1 MSRIVFRGML
11 VLVALGWSLGVQAED
26 PTEGCTNAI
35 EAFEADDIDLALE
48 EARWCVEGL
57 EQQKQAQA
65 AGHFKDEVMGYTGE
79 QISENKGMGVMVI
92 ERTYQQGDNKIRVTL
107 TQGGGAAAAGLGAVA
122 NLGNMFGTGKRTRIL
137 GHTVNDMSD
146 GNRTNMMVS
155 PRQGQGQGFLGF
167 ESRDV
172 NPEDMKSFIKAF
184 LTGFK
189 GF

>member
-1 MSRIVFRGML
+1 MLRNLFRGM
-11 VLVALGWSLGVQAED
+11 VVFVVLGWSLSVQAED
-26 PTEGCTNAI
+26 PTQGCANAI
-35 EAFEADDIDLALE
+35 DAFEAKDIDLALE

-65 AGHFKDEVMGYTGE
+65 ASHFKDEVLGYSG
-79 QISENKGMGVMVI
+79 QDINENKGMGVMVI
-92 ERTYQQGDNKIRVTL
+92 DRTYQQGDNKIRVTL
-107 TQGGGAAAAGLGAVA
+107 TQGGGAAATGLGAVA
-122 NLGNMFGTGKRTRIL
+122 NLGSMFGGGKRSRIL

-155 PRQGQGQGFLGF
+155 PREGQGFLGF

-172 NPEDMKSFIKAF
+172 GPDDMKAFIKDF
-184 LTGFK
+184 LTDFK